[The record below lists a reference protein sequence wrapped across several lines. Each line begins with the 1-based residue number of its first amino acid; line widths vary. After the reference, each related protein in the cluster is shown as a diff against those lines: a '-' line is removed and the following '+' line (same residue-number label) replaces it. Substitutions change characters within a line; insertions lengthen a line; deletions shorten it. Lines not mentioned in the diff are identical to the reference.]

1 MIYFGNKIS
10 PAFISWRWI
19 KGCWSR
25 VGNTVL
31 PSLWNATARRLWTW
45 VPLEWD
51 RCRDMDAPQFLRGLC
66 GEGDVCLARGVT
78 QRGTLALDYKWTTR
92 LLPHLHECGVLFRS
106 CLSPT
111 QWPHILG
118 ALWSAGQFL
127 LMHMFAV
134 GKKAVMAVG
143 WEYVWFGANGGKPK
157 EQIGSESCMLNV
169 RDLTGWK
176 KGPVLVIPLCFEDA
190 LGAHTNVHGS
200 TFLRE
205 RSAQQ
210 LGFVPVRC
218 QPAVLSNFSG

>member
-31 PSLWNATARRLWTW
+31 PSLWNATARRLWTC

-51 RCRDMDAPQFLRGLC
+51 RPRDMDAPQFLRGLC

-78 QRGTLALDYKWTTR
+78 QRGTLALDYKWRTR
-92 LLPHLHECGVLFRS
+92 LLPDPHECGVLLRS
-106 CLSPT
+106 CLCPT
-111 QWPHILG
+111 QWPRILG
-118 ALWSAGQFL
+118 ALWAAGQFL

-143 WEYVWFGANGGKPK
+143 WEYVWFGADGGKPK
-157 EQIGSESCMLNV
+157 EQTGSELHVECAWLD
-169 RDLTGWK
+169 RLEEGACFGYTPLFWRCTGCAHK
-176 KGPVLVIPLCFEDA
+176 CSRKCIPSREVCAAAGLCPCA
-190 LGAHTNVHGS
+190 SSACGAS
-200 TFLRE
+200 
-205 RSAQQ
+205 
-210 LGFVPVRC
+210 
-218 QPAVLSNFSG
+218 